1 MTMAS
6 IARTRTSAFSR
17 ILSRGLATPS
27 PSTPLASSS
36 KAPSSFSQQ
45 LANGPTLDDFI
56 AGREEE
62 ASERV
67 VLGNTSQLV
76 FSSKSPV
83 QGVLTRNVFKAS
95 PALILENDHPHWRV
109 IRQNQERPARTGT
122 AYGL

>member
-17 ILSRGLATPS
+17 IISRGLATPS

-56 AGREEE
+56 AGREDE

-76 FSSKSPV
+76 LFFSKSPGSV
-83 QGVLTRNVFKAS
+83 DEEYVKGL
-95 PALILENDHPHWRV
+95 
-109 IRQNQERPARTGT
+109 
-122 AYGL
+122 AYRHS